1 MRTSTDVTA
10 AVLGLLALLLAGLG
24 LWDSFG
30 KINWSVVGLAAPIS
44 LVVVGLLGLALSK
57 PKS

>member
-1 MRTSTDVTA
+1 MKSRIDVTA

-24 LWDSFG
+24 LWESFSV
-30 KINWSVVGLAAPIS
+30 INWSVVGLAAPIG
-44 LVVVGLLGLALSK
+44 LVLIGLLGLAWSK

>member
-1 MRTSTDVTA
+1 MNTRIDVTA

-24 LWDSFG
+24 MWESFG
-30 KINWSVVGLAAPIS
+30 TINWSVVGLAAPIS
-44 LVVVGLLGLALSK
+44 LVIIGLLGLAWSK